1 MAQAGETTP
10 TDLLQTRR
18 RFRPIFDEKRCYPRI
33 IIDLPV
39 QLTLADGTRLNATVH
54 DVSPDALQ
62 IRCGA
67 GNTLFSK
74 STDEEDMVDIRLHL
88 PFHAGAL
95 NFSAQCRVVHETAAN
110 DGQVACGLRFKKF
123 SRVGA
128 RILQIF
134 IEESMKP
141 IEVTY

>member
-1 MAQAGETTP
+1 MQFASETNP
-10 TDLLQTRR
+10 TDLMQVR
-18 RFRPIFDEKRCYPRI
+18 RFRPIFDEKRCYPRV

-39 QLTLADGTRLNATVH
+39 QLTLADGTRFNATVH

-62 IRCGA
+62 IRCAPG
-67 GNTLFSK
+67 GTLISVV
-74 STDEEDMVDIRLHL
+74 TDEDDVVDIRLHL
-88 PFHAGAL
+88 PFRAGAL
-95 NFSAQCRVVHETAAN
+95 NFSAQCRVVHQTTAK
-110 DGQVACGLRFKKF
+110 DGQVAFGLRFKKF

-141 IEVTY
+141 IEC

>member
-1 MAQAGETTP
+1 MQSAAETTP
-10 TDLLQTRR
+10 TDLMRTSR
-18 RFRPIFDEKRCYPRI
+18 RFRPICDEKRCHPRI
-33 IIDLPV
+33 IINLPV
-39 QLTLADGTRLNATVH
+39 QLTFSDGSRLNATVH

-62 IRCGA
+62 IRCMPG
-67 GNTLFSK
+67 TLLSGET
-74 STDEEDMVDIRLHL
+74 TDDKNVVDIRLHL

-95 NFSAQCRVVHETAAN
+95 NFSAQCHIVHQTVAV
-110 DGQVACGLRFKKF
+110 DGQIAYGLRFKKF

-141 IEVTY
+141 IDS